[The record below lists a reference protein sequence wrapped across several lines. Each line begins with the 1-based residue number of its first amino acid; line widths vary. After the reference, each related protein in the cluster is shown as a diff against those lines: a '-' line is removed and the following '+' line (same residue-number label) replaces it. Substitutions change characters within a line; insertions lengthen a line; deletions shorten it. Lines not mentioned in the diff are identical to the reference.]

1 MPPALLSLAGADRAQ
16 AEAQL
21 LIEASTGKVLHAEN
35 ATYPW
40 YPASVTKLMTAYTTL
55 RAIKEGRI
63 SLNTLL
69 TVSRN
74 AAAQQPTKMGFKIG
88 TTVTVDNA
96 LKMLMVKSANDMAVA
111 IAEGVGGSI
120 AGFADLM
127 NANARRLGMSQSN
140 FVNPNGLPAENH
152 VTSARDLAIL
162 ARALIREFPEYDSY
176 WHISSIRYG
185 NRVMRNYNSLI
196 DRYPGADGM
205 KTGFIC
211 ASGYNVVASA
221 TRNGRRLIAVVLGA
235 WSGAVR
241 AQKAAQLLERGFNS
255 GGLSWLTPSLGTVD
269 ALAPIDAQPPNL
281 REEMCGGHRRKPP
294 SEENEEEPEEA
305 AAAASGEFDN
315 GQQAFM
321 LSSLK
326 PANGK
331 FVLGPPVE
339 TTPPVVV
346 FTGPADHPDAVAQT
360 ASAAPKKKKKAAAKT
375 ESAEKPAKAE
385 DRPNRARPPSRQSR
399 RKASQTESHLGR
411 GNERARPSA
420 ERRQPPTPIPLTVLT
435 GFLGA
440 GKTTLLNRLLKDP
453 ALAETAV
460 IINEFGEVSLDHLL
474 VEYIGDN
481 MVLLQSGCLCCTM
494 RGDLVDALETLLR
507 DLDNRRCKFRRVLL
521 ETTGLADPAPVLHTA
536 MSHPYLLLRYRLDG
550 VVTVVDAVNGEATLD
565 AHAEA
570 VKQAAVADRIVL
582 TKTDL
587 ADSGIHGRIVARL
600 RALNPAAP
608 ILDAAKGEA
617 TADRLLGSG
626 LYDPD
631 KKIPDVKKWLAAEA
645 YAGDHHH
652 HHHDVNR
659 HDEHIGSFV
668 SPPTKRSLRAR
679 WKCSSSCCARPTEP
693 SSCASRAS

>member
-1 MPPALLSLAGADRAQ
+1 MIVCSSRSRLLTFGLFAGALLFAGATRAK

-21 LIEASTGKVLHAEN
+21 LIEASTGKVLQAEN

-63 SLNTLL
+63 TLNTLL

-74 AAAQQPTKMGFKIG
+74 AAAQQPTKMGFNIG

-120 AGFADLM
+120 EGFADLM
-127 NANARRLGMSQSN
+127 NANARRLGMTQSN

-152 VTSARDLAIL
+152 VSSARDLAVL

-185 NRVMRNYNSLI
+185 NRVMHNYNSLI

-221 TRNGRRLIAVVLGA
+221 TRNGRRLIVVILGA

-305 AAAASGEFDN
+305 ATTAGSESEN

-346 FTGPADHPDAVAQT
+346 FTGPADHPDPVAKT
-360 ASAAPKKKKKAAAKT
+360 ASATPKKKKKVVGKKDEAEKSAKTVEASKASKAGKAAKT
-375 ESAEKPAKAE
+375 GEAGKAAKTAKPAKNAK
-385 DRPNRARPPSRQSR
+385 P
-399 RKASQTESHLGR
+399 K
-411 GNERARPSA
+411 
-420 ERRQPPTPIPLTVLT
+420 
-435 GFLGA
+435 
-440 GKTTLLNRLLKDP
+440 
-453 ALAETAV
+453 
-460 IINEFGEVSLDHLL
+460 
-474 VEYIGDN
+474 
-481 MVLLQSGCLCCTM
+481 
-494 RGDLVDALETLLR
+494 
-507 DLDNRRCKFRRVLL
+507 
-521 ETTGLADPAPVLHTA
+521 
-536 MSHPYLLLRYRLDG
+536 
-550 VVTVVDAVNGEATLD
+550 VTSVN
-565 AHAEA
+565 
-570 VKQAAVADRIVL
+570 Q
-582 TKTDL
+582 
-587 ADSGIHGRIVARL
+587 
-600 RALNPAAP
+600 
-608 ILDAAKGEA
+608 
-617 TADRLLGSG
+617 
-626 LYDPD
+626 
-631 KKIPDVKKWLAAEA
+631 
-645 YAGDHHH
+645 
-652 HHHDVNR
+652 
-659 HDEHIGSFV
+659 
-668 SPPTKRSLRAR
+668 
-679 WKCSSSCCARPTEP
+679 
-693 SSCASRAS
+693 